1 MHDID
6 PPSCCKE
13 LRPHNNGSDFYM
25 CAGFGETQAAGNHVF
40 HSAYPGSVA
49 RMGYTASSFAG
60 FINSQDHSKSTHR
73 ETIAPLGIE
82 KQPHPG

>member
-1 MHDID
+1 MITHF
-6 PPSCCKE
+6 PLSLWTEKQK
-13 LRPHNNGSDFYM
+13 L
-25 CAGFGETQAAGNHVF
+25 AGLGKTQAAGNHVF

-49 RMGYTASSFAG
+49 RMGYTASSFAR